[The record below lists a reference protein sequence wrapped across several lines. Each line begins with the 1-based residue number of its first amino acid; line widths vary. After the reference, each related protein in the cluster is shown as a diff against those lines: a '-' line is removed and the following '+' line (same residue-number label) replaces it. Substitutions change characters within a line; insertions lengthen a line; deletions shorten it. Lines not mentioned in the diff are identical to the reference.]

1 MEYEP
6 NVRKFT
12 NNLILFQCKGLFFDG
27 IFNRP
32 YCVHYQWL
40 LLESRTMGGGQGLL
54 LFIYRSVCSTRFLG
68 VFCHTQELLLQIKK
82 LFSISKLPDSIV
94 ETIPLLPE
102 KEIHATTHSEY
113 WKSPRSLVIY
123 FSKRTFCYTSPRITE
138 TCMYSPLLVLGR
150 LKRINGIKSYLFSN
164 CFVPGQALDIPFFLT
179 LEKVLLS
186 RLQMGKL
193 MLSKVKQLVPEQEFK
208 SGSVGLPSH
217 LSTFPFSRRK
227 SRPRQHWTM
236 IGNGQ
241 KL

>member
-1 MEYEP
+1 MGISAKISGKPQIGSWVPRFPKNYYLDPWVQTVHMEYEP

-54 LFIYRSVCSTRFLG
+54 LFIYPSVCSTRFLG

-113 WKSPRSLVIY
+113 
-123 FSKRTFCYTSPRITE
+123 
-138 TCMYSPLLVLGR
+138 
-150 LKRINGIKSYLFSN
+150 
-164 CFVPGQALDIPFFLT
+164 
-179 LEKVLLS
+179 
-186 RLQMGKL
+186 
-193 MLSKVKQLVPEQEFK
+193 
-208 SGSVGLPSH
+208 
-217 LSTFPFSRRK
+217 
-227 SRPRQHWTM
+227 
-236 IGNGQ
+236 
-241 KL
+241 